1 MRRDRYRHA
10 KLQIRYVMPS
20 ARLTLR
26 EEDVVRLTLEFLH
39 NRELHITQL
48 SLERETGVINGC
60 YSDDVL
66 FLRQLILDGQW
77 DDVLEFIQPLEALK
91 AFDMRRFSYTIL
103 KHKYIELLCI
113 KSEANVQGSSVDN
126 AVEEVVKVLN
136 ELEKYCPSKEDYST
150 LCLLLTLPR
159 LSDHLQ
165 YKDWNPSN
173 ARVQCFREVYPL
185 VAEFLPGDR
194 KASDPNANQSAKNDR
209 LIQLI
214 IKGILYE
221 SCVNYCQAKAT
232 GGQEAQSQEMSF
244 SRLLDGSVG
253 FSDSDLSLLSW
264 LQSVPPE
271 TFSVPFEQRT
281 LNVDVERLER
291 PSLETSWTEHMLVTP
306 IKPKTFPHSA
316 MPFTRPRSAADI
328 MTRSL
333 MPVLDGL
340 PYSAGGAAS
349 ALNGNPRVMAMST
362 GDISL
367 NGPMSRSSFAS
378 FHLTGIKNNKL
389 MNTSVDRLFENEGEV
404 FLSNSYAEFQQLPSI
419 QEQTSTPKTHSNTL
433 PGMHS
438 TKSPERKVSNAS
450 TPEHRGRESP
460 ASMGTARSSRRDSL
474 NERPVPAPVLTA
486 PVEAVPNLD
495 QSFSGELV
503 KEFQK
508 TKQKLQEALALRE
521 KEREELIRHINSE
534 NSKYAEECK
543 QNVNKPVNGSTVPS
557 RNAASSPKPNINGN
571 GDAYRGPR
579 NEAHDLGRRG
589 SLALPHNPPKRDLE
603 HPSQF
608 ASMLRRDPLAS
619 STGSLKRD
627 AAPSKWNGS
636 KKDLLGG
643 SMSALNGKNHL
654 HPMRRNSRNYSTDS
668 LDGGVKRNSW
678 DPGRRGSSG
687 SSVGWE
693 EPIWE
698 TDRFKSTP
706 RNGGNDI
713 DSGGETGNN
722 GNGRPR
728 FVAVTSLE
736 DVQAVRCAEF
746 HPSGQLYAVGSNSKT
761 LRICAYPKLTDLR
774 EDHQTYQPMVLFK
787 RTKHHKGSIYCLAW
801 SPVGDLMATGSNDKT
816 VKLMRFN
823 SDTSNLEGEEV
834 ELTMHDGTIRDLCF
848 LEDTT
853 NKSSLLISGGAGD
866 CKIYVTDCATGTPFQ
881 ALSGHTGHILSLY
894 TWGGAMF
901 VSGSHD
907 KTVRFWDLRTR
918 GCVNIVTPVTVP
930 GTRQGSPVASLCV
943 DPSGRLLVSGHEDSS
958 CVLYDIRG
966 GRNVQCFKPHSSD
979 VRSIRFSP
987 SAYYLLSGGY
997 DNKLVLTDLQG
1008 DLTLPLPSVVVAQHQ
1023 DKVISGRWHPSEF
1036 SFLSTSADKTATLWA
1051 LPPI

>member
-1 MRRDRYRHA
+1 MVLVTLTQTGIPVAYYRQFQPF
-10 KLQIRYVMPS
+10 KGRLQIRYVMPS

-26 EEDVVRLTLEFLH
+26 EEDVVRLALEFLH
-39 NRELHITQL
+39 NRELHISQL
-48 SLERETGVINGC
+48 SLERETGVINGN

-91 AFDMRRFSYTIL
+91 TFELRKFSYVIL

-136 ELEKYCPSKEDYST
+136 ELEKFCPTKEDYSN

-159 LSDHLQ
+159 LTDHLQ

-185 VAEFLPGDR
+185 VAEFLPGD
-194 KASDPNANQSAKNDR
+194 KKSTDSNANACSRNDR
-209 LIQLI
+209 LIQLV

-232 GGQEAQSQEMSF
+232 GSTDPQAQGMTF

-271 TFSVPFEQRT
+271 TFSVPFEQKT

-333 MPVLDGL
+333 MPVLDGYGL
-340 PYSAGGAAS
+340 SQSTAVQ
-349 ALNGNPRVMAMST
+349 NGNSRTMAMST

-389 MNTSVDRLFENEGEV
+389 MNSSVDRLFENEGEV
-404 FLSNSYAEFQQLPSI
+404 FLSNSYADFQQLPCI
-419 QEQTSTPKTHSNTL
+419 QEQTSTPKVFS
-433 PGMHS
+433 GS
-438 TKSPERKVSNAS
+438 VAASKSPERKFSNAS

-460 ASMGTARSSRRDSL
+460 ASIGTARSSRRDSL
-474 NERPVPAPVLTA
+474 NERPAAAVIHHQNLTLTAPAPV
-486 PVEAVPNLD
+486 AVVPDSNLE

-508 TKQKLQEALALRE
+508 TKLKLQEAMAVRE
-521 KEREELIRHINSE
+521 REREELLRQMQGQGE
-534 NSKYAEECK
+534 SKLGDECK
-543 QNVNKPVNGSTVPS
+543 GNKSLNGNRNST
-557 RNAASSPKPNINGN
+557 SPRPAVNGN
-571 GDAYRGPR
+571 GDFRDIAFENTLLNSSRPSPR
-579 NEAHDLGRRG
+579 N
-589 SLALPHNPPKRDLE
+589 
-603 HPSQF
+603 
-608 ASMLRRDPLAS
+608 S
-619 STGSLKRD
+619 SEGD
-627 AAPSKWNGS
+627 GNI
-636 KKDLLGG
+636 
-643 SMSALNGKNHL
+643 
-654 HPMRRNSRNYSTDS
+654 TDS
-668 LDGGVKRNSW
+668 NG
-678 DPGRRGSSG
+678 
-687 SSVGWE
+687 
-693 EPIWE
+693 
-698 TDRFKSTP
+698 TP
-706 RNGGNDI
+706 K
-713 DSGGETGNN
+713 
-722 GNGRPR
+722 PK
-728 FVAVTSLE
+728 FVAVTTLE

-746 HPSGQLYAVGSNSKT
+746 HPGSQLYAVGSNSKT
-761 LRICAYPKLTDLR
+761 LRICAYPKLADLR
-774 EDHQTYQPMVLFK
+774 EEHQTYQPMVLFK

-823 SDTSNLEGEEV
+823 CDTSNLEGDEV
-834 ELTMHDGTIRDLCF
+834 ELSMHDGTVRDLCF

-918 GCVNIVTPVTVP
+918 GCVNMVTPLTQP

-966 GRNVQCFKPHSSD
+966 GRNVQCFKPHSAD
-979 VRSIRFSP
+979 IRSIRFSP

-1008 DLTLPLPSVVVAQHQ
+1008 DLTLPLPSVVVAQHS
-1023 DKVISGRWHPSEF
+1023 DKVISARWHPSEF
-1036 SFLSTSADKTATLWA
+1036 SFLSTSADKTSTLWA
-1051 LPPI
+1051 LPPV